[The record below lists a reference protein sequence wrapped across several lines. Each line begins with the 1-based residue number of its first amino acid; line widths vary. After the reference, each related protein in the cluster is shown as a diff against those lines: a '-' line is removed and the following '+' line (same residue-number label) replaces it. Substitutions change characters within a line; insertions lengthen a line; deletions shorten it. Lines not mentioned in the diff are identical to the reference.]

1 MKRILLAVSI
11 GLPAA
16 VSPVSATAQGTD
28 TAPDTAIVA
37 NVNVRHGDL
46 DLADKAGA
54 ETMLVRLE
62 KAAAKA
68 CGGKSTSP
76 TSLDHQMAQARL
88 REHRRCKAAAIDSAT
103 LKLGAP
109 VVRAA
114 WLGRAKAT
122 HHAAKVR

>member
-16 VSPVSATAQGTD
+16 IFPVLATAQGTD
-28 TAPDTAIVA
+28 TNVVA
-37 NVNVRHGDL
+37 NINVRHGDL
-46 DLADKAGA
+46 DLADKSGA
-54 ETMLVRLE
+54 ETMLARLD

-68 CGGKSTSP
+68 CGGKPMSA

-88 REHRRCKAAAIDSAT
+88 DEHRRCKAAAIDRAT

-114 WLGRAKAT
+114 WLGRVKATRYAAKA
-122 HHAAKVR
+122 R

>member
-1 MKRILLAVSI
+1 MKRILLAVGI
-11 GLPAA
+11 GLTVAA
-16 VSPVSATAQGTD
+16 FPVSATAQGAE

-37 NVNVRHGDL
+37 NINVRHGDL
-46 DLADKAGA
+46 DLADKSGA
-54 ETMLVRLE
+54 ETMLTRLE

-76 TSLDHQMAQARL
+76 TSLDHQRAQARL

-114 WLGRAKAT
+114 WLGRTKAT
-122 HHAAKVR
+122 HHAAKAR